1 MAIKAKKQ
9 GVIFVDF
16 DDGKF
21 QNTYNLLHEVNGEDV
36 CFGQIVDTREC
47 RTFYL
52 DNPDE
57 AFIEYPAFEAAYYAL
72 YPDRKEATK

>member
-1 MAIKAKKQ
+1 MAIKAKQ
-9 GVIFVDF
+9 HGVMFLDY

-21 QNTYNLLHEVNGEDV
+21 RNTYDLSHEVNGEYV
-36 CFGQIVDTREC
+36 CFGQMVDTREG

-52 DNPDE
+52 DNLDE

-72 YPDRKEATK
+72 YPDRKEATQ